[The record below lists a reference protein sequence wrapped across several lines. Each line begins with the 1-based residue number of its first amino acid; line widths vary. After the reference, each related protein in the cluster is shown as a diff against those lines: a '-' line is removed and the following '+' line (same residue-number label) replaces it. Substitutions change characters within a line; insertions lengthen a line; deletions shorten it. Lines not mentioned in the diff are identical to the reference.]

1 MCSNLGL
8 LCLFPIVSGTSTQV
22 NALPQQCPWIWS
34 SGSSIQD
41 GVRGPWR
48 VPCPLKSPSRFEDQ
62 NKVVA
67 AKNKVEQYPRQRG
80 GHWFALQTNQWFL
93 KKKRNWVSS
102 QTWYAL
108 FILAS
113 RRFHSPN
120 SYANTKFHAGMTY
133 ILMQF
138 HIQTRNPFLLLMAF
152 WWVLFQISN
161 HENIPLVM
169 HLGLKKVIFLNMMA
183 LMRWKFAIQL
193 MWNEHNV

>member
-1 MCSNLGL
+1 MD
-8 LCLFPIVSGTSTQV
+8 
-22 NALPQQCPWIWS
+22 QCKKY
-34 SGSSIQD
+34 
-41 GVRGPWR
+41 VFH
-48 VPCPLKSPSRFEDQ
+48 KFPSRFQDRDKEA
-62 NKVVA
+62 A
-67 AKNKVEQYPRQRG
+67 AKNKVEQYPRLWG
-80 GHWFALQTNQWFL
+80 GYWFALQTNQWFL
-93 KKKRNWVSS
+93 KKNWVSS

-152 WWVLFQISN
+152 CCVLFQISN

-169 HLGLKKVIFLNMMA
+169 HLGLKKVIF
-183 LMRWKFAIQL
+183 WI
-193 MWNEHNV
+193 WWH

>member
-1 MCSNLGL
+1 MNLKFWKQHTRWG
-8 LCLFPIVSGTSTQV
+8 SG
-22 NALPQQCPWIWS
+22 
-34 SGSSIQD
+34 
-41 GVRGPWR
+41 
-48 VPCPLKSPSRFEDQ
+48 PLKSAVSVKKPFKVRRPKQGSSCKEQSRTISSPTRRSLICSPDKSMIF
-62 NKVVA
+62 
-67 AKNKVEQYPRQRG
+67 
-80 GHWFALQTNQWFL
+80 F
-93 KKKRNWVSS
+93 KKRNWVSS

-113 RRFHSPN
+113 CRFHSPN